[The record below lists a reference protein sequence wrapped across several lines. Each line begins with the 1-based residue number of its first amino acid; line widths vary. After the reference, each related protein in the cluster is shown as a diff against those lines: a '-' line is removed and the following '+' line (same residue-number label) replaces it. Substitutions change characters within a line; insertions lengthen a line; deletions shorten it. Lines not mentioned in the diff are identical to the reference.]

1 MLMFFNITFSLF
13 FSDRAHGKEF
23 SRQFEDACNKL
34 EDYVVSLQK
43 EIDHRTAMIT
53 MLEQSE
59 LFYEDQYREAKIVA
73 NVSKKKKKKKRKK
86 EGTITS
92 VADKLNFSDYWKNFL

>member
-1 MLMFFNITFSLF
+1 M
-13 FSDRAHGKEF
+13 
-23 SRQFEDACNKL
+23 
-34 EDYVVSLQK
+34 SLQK

-73 NVSKKKKKKKRKK
+73 NVSKDKWYFQNIRTLSMVDIRKFHVPYG
-86 EGTITS
+86 EN
-92 VADKLNFSDYWKNFL
+92 DKMIFFFFSKTLTHTRYTDQCNPYL

>member
-1 MLMFFNITFSLF
+1 MIEKNTCLYFCRCFFANNLF
-13 FSDRAHGKEF
+13 FFPLCFSDRAHGKEF

-73 NVSKKKKKKKRKK
+73 NVSKDLFCSLI
-86 EGTITS
+86 G
-92 VADKLNFSDYWKNFL
+92 FSDY